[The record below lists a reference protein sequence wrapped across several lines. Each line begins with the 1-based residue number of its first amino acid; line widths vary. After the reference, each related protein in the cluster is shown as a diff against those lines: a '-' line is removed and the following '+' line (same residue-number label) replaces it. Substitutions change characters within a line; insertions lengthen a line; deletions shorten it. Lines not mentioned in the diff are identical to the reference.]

1 MRALAPLSFV
11 LLAACATQQPLPV
24 LTPEIAQQLHLAPGA
39 AGALVEGVEPFAPAA
54 NAGIRRGDVIVEVN
68 REPVRSAA
76 DAVRLLRQLRPGQTA
91 FVLVSRQGTQVFVT
105 MRTE

>member
-1 MRALAPLSFV
+1 M
-11 LLAACATQQPLPV
+11 
-24 LTPEIAQQLHLAPGA
+24 
-39 AGALVEGVEPFAPAA
+39 
-54 NAGIRRGDVIVEVN
+54 N

-76 DAVRLLRQLRPGQTA
+76 DAVRLLRQLKPGQTA